1 MMSATKGKRKL
12 THTQAAIVGV
22 LKTGPKTIDEIG
34 AELGREYGTVYR
46 PVKALLAMDTI
57 EPDPEKS
64 AFSRA
69 EAFRIK
75 RVPNDGVEFFV
86 KVDGEER
93 AVSFNAYLETIARQR
108 ELPEIAMAWRAVPEA
123 FAMLAAFAADE
134 VEQPG
139 SITEGDLLDP
149 LAKLSRYEDILQ
161 EQYSLVR
168 QMRQDLRLWNPAML
182 KSSTLLKT
190 DRTLSPNEVRAYARA
205 IAVKYDLVRNGEAD
219 NESEEENGDSD
230 E

>member
-1 MMSATKGKRKL
+1 MSTVKGKREL

-46 PVKALLAMDTI
+46 PVKALLAMDAI
-57 EPDPEKS
+57 EADPEKS

-75 RVPNDGVEFFV
+75 RIPNDGVEFFV

-93 AVSFNAYLETIARQR
+93 AVSFNAYLETIAKQR
-108 ELPEIAMAWRAVPEA
+108 ELPQIATAWRAVPEA

-134 VEQPG
+134 IEQPG
-139 SITEGDLLDP
+139 TITEGDLLDP

-168 QMRQDLRLWNPAML
+168 QMRQDLRLWNPATL

-190 DRTLSPNEVRAYARA
+190 DRTLSPNEVRAYAHA
-205 IAVKYDLVRNGEAD
+205 IAVKYDLVNNGGAD
-219 NESEEENGDSD
+219 NESGDD
-230 E
+230 NDDDAE